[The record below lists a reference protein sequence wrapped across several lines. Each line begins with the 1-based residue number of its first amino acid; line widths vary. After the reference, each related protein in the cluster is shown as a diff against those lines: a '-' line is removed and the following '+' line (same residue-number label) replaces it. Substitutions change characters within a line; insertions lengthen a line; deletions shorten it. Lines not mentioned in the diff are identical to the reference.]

1 MTRMIQIRNVPA
13 DVHRKLKSRAAVE
26 SSSLSDYLLKEI
38 RNVAERPTI
47 EELAKRLESRTT
59 VSYRISPV
67 RILREKRN
75 GR

>member
-26 SSSLSDYLLKEI
+26 GISLSDYLLKEI

-59 VSYRISPV
+59 VSYRVSPV

>member
-1 MTRMIQIRNVPA
+1 MTRMIQIRNVQA

-26 SSSLSDYLLKEI
+26 GISLSDYLLKEI
-38 RNVAERPTI
+38 RNVAERPTM

>member
-1 MTRMIQIRNVPA
+1 MIQIRNVQA

-26 SSSLSDYLLKEI
+26 GISLSDYLLKEI

-59 VSYRISPV
+59 VSYRFSPV